1 MASCW
6 PHTASI
12 SPRSRKNSGWIERC
26 GANLKIGMAISK
38 RQLVAAARD
47 FREGLAGWRIWHLLA
62 AQEIRERYRRSLLGP
77 FWLTISMGVQ
87 MLTMGL
93 VVAILFNQSFD
104 KILPYV
110 CIGLIFWT
118 MLVAIVNE
126 GATTFISATR
136 YILHMR
142 LPLTTYLLQALWRN
156 LIFAGHNF
164 IVYVVVAA
172 IYAIVPTIETALFLI
187 TFPLALWSIAWVP
200 LSLAVISTRFRDL
213 PTLVGTGLNV
223 LFWLTPIVYS
233 PDQLGN
239 KRWLATANP
248 LAHVLDLVRLPLL
261 NQVPAPNSFLI
272 VIAMGL
278 IGWTGT
284 FLLFARFRARIPFW
298 L

>member
-1 MASCW
+1 
-6 PHTASI
+6 
-12 SPRSRKNSGWIERC
+12 
-26 GANLKIGMAISK
+26 
-38 RQLVAAARD
+38 
-47 FREGLAGWRIWHLLA
+47 
-62 AQEIRERYRRSLLGP
+62 
-77 FWLTISMGVQ
+77 

-93 VVAILFNQSFD
+93 VVAILFNQSFG

-118 MLVAIVNE
+118 MLVGLVNE
-126 GATTFISATR
+126 GATTFITATR

-142 LPLTTYLLQALWRN
+142 IPLTTYVLQCLWRN
-156 LIFAGHNF
+156 LIIAGHNL

-172 IYAIVPTIETALFLI
+172 IYEIVPTFETALFLV
-187 TFPLALWSIAWVP
+187 TFPLALWSVSWVP
-200 LSLAVISTRFRDL
+200 LSLAVVSTRFRDL
-213 PTLVGTGLNV
+213 PTMVGTVLNV

-233 PDQLGN
+233 PDQLGS

-278 IGWTGT
+278 VGWAGT
-284 FLLFARFRARIPFW
+284 FLLFARFRARVPFW